1 MNWSVITTNYE
12 MFLQG
17 TLSTVILVGITM
29 LVSVAVA
36 IPLALIRESKYKPLA
51 IIAAAY
57 SWITRAIPALVFLY
71 FSYYGLPFWGV
82 KLNPMAAAIIGLTL
96 SAAGYNMEFFRAGFR
111 SISKGQ
117 IEASRALGIPRFHT
131 LRRIIFPQALRV
143 TVPPLFSNLTLVLKG
158 SSLAGLVSV
167 GELTGSANA
176 LISYTYQPIEI
187 LLVVGLIYLML
198 NSILVLVQRSIERRL
213 KYQ

>member
-1 MNWSVITTNYE
+1 MDWSVITENYQL
-12 MFLQG
+12 FFQG
-17 TLSTVILVGITM
+17 TLSTIALVCITM
-29 LVSVAVA
+29 LVSVSVA
-36 IPLALIRESKYKPLA
+36 IPLALLRESNNKPLA
-51 IIAAAY
+51 FVAAAY

-71 FSYYGLPFWGV
+71 FSYYGLPFWGI

-111 SISKGQ
+111 SINKGQ
-117 IEASRALGIPRFHT
+117 IDAARALGMSRLHT

-167 GELTGSANA
+167 GELTGAANA

-187 LLVVGLIYLML
+187 LLVVSIIYLLL
-198 NSILVLVQRSIERRL
+198 NSILVMIQRYIESRL
-213 KYQ
+213 KFQ